1 MFSEFRM
8 ALNFNIKE
16 TLASYRRVLQVAR
29 KPSSDEY
36 QKIAKICAMGMLAI
50 GLIGF
55 ATYAISVLL
64 IG

>member
-1 MFSEFRM
+1 MK
-8 ALNFNIKE
+8 LNIKE

-29 KPSSDEY
+29 KPSADEY
-36 QKIAKICAMGMLAI
+36 KKIAKICGLGMIAI

-55 ATYAISVLL
+55 ATYALSILF